1 MLRYNFLWWQKHRER
16 FFCLIYNTSLQG
28 SPDKGQ
34 KIEKWKQDRG
44 QDRQDTCCK
53 GESEDNSPT
62 YKRIFLYLTVSRYS
76 LWITSHGYWY
86 RVQGS
91 HQQDTQ
97 APASRLKIK
106 IKIINWTIH
115 LCWGGGS
122 IRKNFIF
129 VGSYPCFCSDLEST
143 PVQFFFFSFFFVNYV
158 K

>member
-34 KIEKWKQDRG
+34 KIEKWKQTGDRT
-44 QDRQDTCCK
+44 DKTPAAR

-115 LCWGGGS
+115 LCWGFHPKELHFCRILSVFLFGFGIDAS
-122 IRKNFIF
+122 TIF
-129 VGSYPCFCSDLEST
+129 FL
-143 PVQFFFFSFFFVNYV
+143 FFFLC
-158 K
+158 KLR

>member
-28 SPDKGQ
+28 SPDRGQ

-115 LCWGGGS
+115 LCWGFHPKELHFCRILSVFLFGFGIDAS
-122 IRKNFIF
+122 TIF
-129 VGSYPCFCSDLEST
+129 FL
-143 PVQFFFFSFFFVNYV
+143 FFFLC
-158 K
+158 KLR

>member
-91 HQQDTQ
+91 YQQDTQ

-115 LCWGGGS
+115 LCWGFHP
-122 IRKNFIF
+122 KELH
-129 VGSYPCFCSDLEST
+129 FCRILSLFFSDLEPT
-143 PVQFFFFSFFFVNYV
+143 PVQFFVFSFFFVNYV